1 MTKMIASSLAMFVLA
16 GLNCSAVADTHDVP
30 LTAWGKPDLSGIW
43 TTATLTPLERPMR
56 LIREGGE
63 PVKELFA

>member
-1 MTKMIASSLAMFVLA
+1 MPDERPVKPHDIHASVCHSL
-16 GLNCSAVADTHDVP
+16 
-30 LTAWGKPDLSGIW
+30 GIDGSKEIM
-43 TTATLTPLERPMR
+43 TPLERPMR